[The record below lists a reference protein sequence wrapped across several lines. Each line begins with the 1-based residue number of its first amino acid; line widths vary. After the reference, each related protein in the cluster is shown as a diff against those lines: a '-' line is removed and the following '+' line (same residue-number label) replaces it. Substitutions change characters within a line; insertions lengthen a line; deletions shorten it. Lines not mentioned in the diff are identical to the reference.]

1 MEIKDLTR
9 YQRRR
14 LNQARKCPVCGN
26 EIMDWHYFVMLKHR
40 HRRCMIY
47 EFVHTKCLGEYSPT
61 TLRNEELAYCINDV
75 DYVMQYIQ
83 HGVKDDEKKYISKN
97 ICGNRKN
104 LQS

>member
-14 LNQARKCPVCGN
+14 LNQARKCSICGK
-26 EIMDWHYFVMLKHR
+26 EIMDWHHFVMLKHR

-47 EFVHTKCLGEYSPT
+47 EFVHIGCLK
-61 TLRNEELAYCINDV
+61 N
-75 DYVMQYIQ
+75 
-83 HGVKDDEKKYISKN
+83 GVKDGEEKYISKN

-104 LQS
+104 L